1 MDPSVFHA
9 PSGWSWGRE
18 GGPPPTPLGALLRSK
33 TPYLAEKICESDRR
47 VRDKGKKK
55 KINLTNHRIVS
66 LPFRLPPF
74 LFIINTRKEIRFG
87 R

>member
-55 KINLTNHRIVS
+55 KNKFDESSNRVLTFS
-66 LPFRLPPF
+66 SSPLSFYY
-74 LFIINTRKEIRFG
+74 
-87 R
+87 

>member
-55 KINLTNHRIVS
+55 NKFDESSNRVLTFS
-66 LPFRLPPF
+66 SSPFSF
-74 LFIINTRKEIRFG
+74 YY
-87 R
+87 